1 MTKITVTAA
10 FPLTDEQKAVL
21 ENKFSDKYGEYTVR
35 YVVNDALIGGII
47 IFDGERVY
55 NGSISGRLERL
66 REKLKGIGNE

>member
-55 NGSISGRLERL
+55 NGSISGRLER
-66 REKLKGIGNE
+66 